1 MPRPVRLG
9 AKPVLPTNA
18 KPVVTPNIHREPRAR
33 SPVTSLPAYRRWSGA
48 SARLRTAFRSEFGTN
63 ILHPALASDKK
74 H

>member
-33 SPVTSLPAYRRWSGA
+33 SPVTSLPAYRR
-48 SARLRTAFRSEFGTN
+48 
-63 ILHPALASDKK
+63 
-74 H
+74 